1 MLANTSVM
9 GKRILI
15 VVLSTIMM
23 GLLFW
28 LLMVVAYTV
37 PSSQLTSHAN
47 QSRAILKQ
55 EGVLWMQNA
64 ALAGG
69 AHYDNY
75 TTYHMLNIA
84 VQSADD
90 PFADA
95 VSSKFY
101 QGSDPDEGL
110 MHAIAGESNAAYERY
125 WHGYVIFL
133 RPLLVLFN
141 VQQIRLL
148 CQAVF
153 FTLLAAV
160 VVRLATRIR
169 MGGGVLGIILTASL
183 CLLGA
188 AQAAETLPFFSSFAI
203 SLVASLVVISLSRR
217 PFSCTSSGVWSESF
231 VLFVTFGATG
241 ALTVFFDFLDNPI
254 LSFCIPACI
263 YFCCIRDRLTL
274 RRVIGLLAAMGL
286 GWCFGYAA
294 LWVFKWVATAFIS
307 GDDVLGR
314 ALEQAFILTGG
325 VEREG
330 VEGGALQAIKANIKP
345 LGFMKEVLFA
355 SLIGALVCV
364 ISSAIRYLHTKDDKI
379 KTLLLASAA
388 LLVIGFIPYLWYAVL
403 SDHSIMHA
411 GLMTYRDQI
420 GALFPWLAIIALTV
434 LVAYQKRKGAKEIDE
449 SNRSFLD

>member
-110 MHAIAGESNAAYERY
+110 MHAIAGESNASYERY

-169 MGGGVLGIILTASL
+169 MGGCSRHYPYSKLVSFRSSPGCGNATILLIVCDIAHFVS
-183 CLLGA
+183 GGH
-188 AQAAETLPFFSSFAI
+188 LPFS
-203 SLVASLVVISLSRR
+203 
-217 PFSCTSSGVWSESF
+217 
-231 VLFVTFGATG
+231 
-241 ALTVFFDFLDNPI
+241 
-254 LSFCIPACI
+254 
-263 YFCCIRDRLTL
+263 
-274 RRVIGLLAAMGL
+274 
-286 GWCFGYAA
+286 
-294 LWVFKWVATAFIS
+294 
-307 GDDVLGR
+307 
-314 ALEQAFILTGG
+314 
-325 VEREG
+325 
-330 VEGGALQAIKANIKP
+330 
-345 LGFMKEVLFA
+345 
-355 SLIGALVCV
+355 
-364 ISSAIRYLHTKDDKI
+364 
-379 KTLLLASAA
+379 KT
-388 LLVIGFIPYLWYAVL
+388 I
-403 SDHSIMHA
+403 
-411 GLMTYRDQI
+411 
-420 GALFPWLAIIALTV
+420 
-434 LVAYQKRKGAKEIDE
+434 
-449 SNRSFLD
+449 

>member
-153 FTLLAAV
+153 FYPACSGCCSISDANTHGGCSRHYPYSKLVSFRSSPGCGNATILLIVCNIAHFV
-160 VVRLATRIR
+160 S
-169 MGGGVLGIILTASL
+169 GGH
-183 CLLGA
+183 
-188 AQAAETLPFFSSFAI
+188 LPFS
-203 SLVASLVVISLSRR
+203 
-217 PFSCTSSGVWSESF
+217 
-231 VLFVTFGATG
+231 
-241 ALTVFFDFLDNPI
+241 
-254 LSFCIPACI
+254 
-263 YFCCIRDRLTL
+263 
-274 RRVIGLLAAMGL
+274 
-286 GWCFGYAA
+286 
-294 LWVFKWVATAFIS
+294 
-307 GDDVLGR
+307 
-314 ALEQAFILTGG
+314 
-325 VEREG
+325 
-330 VEGGALQAIKANIKP
+330 
-345 LGFMKEVLFA
+345 
-355 SLIGALVCV
+355 
-364 ISSAIRYLHTKDDKI
+364 
-379 KTLLLASAA
+379 KT
-388 LLVIGFIPYLWYAVL
+388 I
-403 SDHSIMHA
+403 
-411 GLMTYRDQI
+411 
-420 GALFPWLAIIALTV
+420 
-434 LVAYQKRKGAKEIDE
+434 
-449 SNRSFLD
+449 

>member
-110 MHAIAGESNAAYERY
+110 MHAIAEKAM
-125 WHGYVIFL
+125 
-133 RPLLVLFN
+133 
-141 VQQIRLL
+141 RL
-148 CQAVF
+148 
-153 FTLLAAV
+153 
-160 VVRLATRIR
+160 
-169 MGGGVLGIILTASL
+169 MSGI
-183 CLLGA
+183 
-188 AQAAETLPFFSSFAI
+188 
-203 SLVASLVVISLSRR
+203 
-217 PFSCTSSGVWSESF
+217 
-231 VLFVTFGATG
+231 
-241 ALTVFFDFLDNPI
+241 
-254 LSFCIPACI
+254 
-263 YFCCIRDRLTL
+263 
-274 RRVIGLLAAMGL
+274 
-286 GWCFGYAA
+286 
-294 LWVFKWVATAFIS
+294 
-307 GDDVLGR
+307 GR
-314 ALEQAFILTGG
+314 ALCDFFET
-325 VEREG
+325 
-330 VEGGALQAIKANIKP
+330 
-345 LGFMKEVLFA
+345 A
-355 SLIGALVCV
+355 S
-364 ISSAIRYLHTKDDKI
+364 
-379 KTLLLASAA
+379 
-388 LLVIGFIPYLWYAVL
+388 
-403 SDHSIMHA
+403 
-411 GLMTYRDQI
+411 
-420 GALFPWLAIIALTV
+420 
-434 LVAYQKRKGAKEIDE
+434 
-449 SNRSFLD
+449 RSFQRSAD

>member
-1 MLANTSVM
+1 M
-9 GKRILI
+9 
-15 VVLSTIMM
+15 
-23 GLLFW
+23 
-28 LLMVVAYTV
+28 
-37 PSSQLTSHAN
+37 
-47 QSRAILKQ
+47 
-55 EGVLWMQNA
+55 
-64 ALAGG
+64 
-69 AHYDNY
+69 
-75 TTYHMLNIA
+75 
-84 VQSADD
+84 
-90 PFADA
+90 
-95 VSSKFY
+95 
-101 QGSDPDEGL
+101 
-110 MHAIAGESNAAYERY
+110 
-125 WHGYVIFL
+125 
-133 RPLLVLFN
+133 
-141 VQQIRLL
+141 
-148 CQAVF
+148 
-153 FTLLAAV
+153 
-160 VVRLATRIR
+160 
-169 MGGGVLGIILTASL
+169 
-183 CLLGA
+183 
-188 AQAAETLPFFSSFAI
+188 

-231 VLFVTFGATG
+231 VLFLTFGATG

-314 ALEQAFILTGG
+314 ALEQAFILTGS

-420 GALFPWLAIIALTV
+420 GALFPWLAIVALTV

-449 SNRSFLD
+449 SSRSFLD

>member
-434 LVAYQKRKGAKEIDE
+434 LLAYQKRKGAKEIDE